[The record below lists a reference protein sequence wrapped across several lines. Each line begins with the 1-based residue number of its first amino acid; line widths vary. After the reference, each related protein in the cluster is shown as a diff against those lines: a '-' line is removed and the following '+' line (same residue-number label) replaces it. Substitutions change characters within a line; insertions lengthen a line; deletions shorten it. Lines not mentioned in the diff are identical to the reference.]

1 MSSARGRFRRDG
13 GVTGE
18 GHGSRDGNGVGN
30 ASGAE
35 AARNG
40 PAGDDP
46 VRRGQVRRALLAG
59 TVGTSIEWYDF
70 FLYGTAAALVFP
82 ELFFPKSSHYAG
94 ALASFAI
101 YAVGFAARPVGA
113 AIFGHWGDRIGRK
126 ATLISTLLLM
136 GIASVLIGVMPTYN
150 SIGIWA
156 PALLVVLRLLQGI
169 GVGGEWGGSVTLSM
183 EWGNPRRRG
192 LIASLPQAGVPIG
205 LLLSTGAVTLCSHLT
220 GNGFDTWGWRI
231 PFLAS
236 VLLIGI
242 GLWVRM
248 GVLESPLFAREVEAK
263 RVERQP
269 IVEVIKRNPREIVL
283 SALLRMSEQMPFYI
297 FTVFV
302 LEYAT
307 EDLGFKKTFA
317 TNGVMVAAALAL
329 VLVPLF
335 GHLSDKFGRKRVYI
349 TGAVLTFAWAI
360 PYFALLNTKQPGL
373 VFAAIALSL
382 IPHNMQYGPQAA
394 LIAESFPT
402 RLRYSGAG
410 IGYQLASV
418 VAGGPAPL
426 MAVYLLHTFNSTLPI
441 ALYIMAGAVVTVI
454 ATVLL
459 PEPGR
464 AAVAREFEEGA
475 EAPIPEMARAS
486 AGRVAAGIS

>member
-1 MSSARGRFRRDG
+1 MASERSRFIRPDGAGTARGTAGGAANGRGRDD
-13 GVTGE
+13 
-18 GHGSRDGNGVGN
+18 R
-30 ASGAE
+30 
-35 AARNG
+35 
-40 PAGDDP
+40 
-46 VRRGQVRRALLAG
+46 VRRSQVRRALFAG

-82 ELFFPKSSHYAG
+82 KLFFPDSSHYAG

-126 ATLISTLLLM
+126 ATLISTLLIM
-136 GIASVLIGVMPTYN
+136 GIASFLIGLMPTYN
-150 SIGIWA
+150 TIGFWA
-156 PALLVVLRLLQGI
+156 PTLLVVLRLLQGI

-192 LIASLPQAGVPIG
+192 FIASLPQTGVPIG

-220 GNGFDTWGWRI
+220 GDAFETWGWRI

-242 GLWVRM
+242 GLWVRL
-248 GVLESPLFAREVEAK
+248 GVLESPLFAREIEAK
-263 RVERQP
+263 RVARQP
-269 IVEVIKRNPREIVL
+269 IAEVIKRNPREIVL

-307 EDLGFKKTFA
+307 DELGFAKTFV
-317 TNGVMVAAALAL
+317 TNAVMVAAALAL
-329 VLVPLF
+329 VLVPFF
-335 GHLSDKFGRKRVYI
+335 GHLSDKVGRKRVYV
-349 TGAVLTFAWAI
+349 TGAALTFLWAL
-360 PYFALLNTKQPGL
+360 PYFGLLNTKESAL
-373 VFAAIALSL
+373 VFGAIAISL

-394 LIAESFPT
+394 LIAESFTT

-426 MAVYLLHTFNSTLPI
+426 IAVWLLHTFDSTTPI
-441 ALYIMAGAVVTVI
+441 ALYMMAGAVVTII
-454 ATVLL
+454 ATLLL

-464 AAVAREFEEGA
+464 RIVASEFTEGA
-475 EAPIPEMARAS
+475 EEGIPETARAS
-486 AGRVAAGIS
+486 SGRATAGVS